1 MRANKHLWNVY
12 SILLLILFGFGIN
25 LLLSF
30 LFSDYFEEHAFVGY
44 FVQTSIFI
52 LSIYYFIKVRHP
64 QTQWIDIGFRKLN
77 IWKTIGLTITAWLSA
92 MSILAFFVTYF
103 GEIPGLQPQESH
115 LEIFGN
121 TLYEKIGFTFL
132 AIIIA
137 PLVEEV
143 IFRGILLKWSL
154 IYVNPLFT
162 ILLNGILFGVL
173 HFEFQSVVALSLI
186 GIILA
191 SITYYAHSIIPAILF
206 HFLNNSIAVFIELFL
221 IP

>member
-1 MRANKHLWNVY
+1 MRANKHLWSIQ
-12 SILLLILFGFGIN
+12 SILLLILFGFGTN

-30 LFSDYFEEHAFVGY
+30 LFSDYFDQHAFVGY

-52 LSIYYFIKVRHP
+52 VTIYYFIKVRHP
-64 QTQWIDIGFRKLN
+64 QTKWIDIGFRKLN

-92 MSILAFFVTYF
+92 MTILALFVRYF
-103 GEIPGLQPQESH
+103 GQIPGLQPQESH

-154 IYVNPLFT
+154 VYISPLFG
-162 ILLNGILFGVL
+162 ILLNGIVFSVL
-173 HFEFQSVVALSLI
+173 HFEFQSVIAISLI
-186 GIILA
+186 GVILA
-191 SITYYAHSIIPAILF
+191 TITYYSNSIIPAILF
-206 HFLNNSIAVFIELFL
+206 HFLNNSIAVFVELFL